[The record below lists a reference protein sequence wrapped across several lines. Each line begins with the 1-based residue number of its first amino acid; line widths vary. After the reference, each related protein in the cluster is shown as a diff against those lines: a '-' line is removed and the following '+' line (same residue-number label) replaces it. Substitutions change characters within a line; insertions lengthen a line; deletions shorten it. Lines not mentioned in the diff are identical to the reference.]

1 MNIRLSEE
9 QRIALDQA
17 SDRALPVND
26 DLNQRVYY
34 LVSEESFLHLKGLQ
48 AEHEQEC
55 RDQLKN
61 LIEEGI
67 SSPGI
72 PAEEAFARL
81 RSVAQGLSNN
91 VS

>member
-1 MNIRLSEE
+1 MNIKLSEE

-26 DLNQRVYY
+26 DLNRRVYY
-34 LVSEESFLHLKGLQ
+34 LVSEESFLHLQGLQ
-48 AEHEQEC
+48 AEHERKC
-55 RDQLKN
+55 RDQLKM

-81 RSVAQGLSNN
+81 RLVAQELSSNIT
-91 VS
+91 